1 MPSGVNHLL
10 FPLFALGIV
19 VTGLVLIAVLSPL
32 AEKLGLLD
40 FPDDRKR
47 HGEPVPMVGGIS
59 IYLVLLA
66 AALTF
71 PLPSKVSWLLASV
84 TLIVIIGFLDDIYG
98 LGVRLRIGSQILA
111 AMVMVIGSDVWLVD
125 LGFIQLSEN
134 LWALGIALTVFSVVG
149 LVNAFNMSDG
159 IDGLSSGYALVAVGG
174 IVFAQWLTGGFR
186 YLEWLSVFGASV
198 FAFWLVNMSLT
209 PLKRVFLG
217 DSGSMLL
224 GFVIAWILIEFSQSG
239 VASINPMAALW
250 VVAFPVIDTVSVI
263 ISRLHRRQSPF
274 RADRHHLHHV
284 LVDSGKSPRAS
295 LWILL
300 SSALFFAALGILITY
315 ALGAVASLF
324 AFLVL
329 VITVTIMMHIRLMHP
344 LLEGLNTWRKQ

>member
-1 MPSGVNHLL
+1 MPSGVNPLL
-10 FPLFALGIV
+10 LPLFALGIV

-66 AALTF
+66 TALIF
-71 PLPSKVSWLLASV
+71 PLPSKLSWLLASV
-84 TLIVIIGFLDDIYG
+84 TLIVIVGFLDDIYK
-98 LGVRLRIGSQILA
+98 LGVRIRIGSQILA
-111 AMVMVIGSDVWLVD
+111 AIVMVIGSDIWLVD

-134 LWALGIALTVFSVVG
+134 LWALGIVLTVFSVVG

-159 IDGLSSGYALVAVGG
+159 IDGLSSGYALVAVAG
-174 IVFAQWLTGGFR
+174 IVFAQWLNGGFR

-198 FAFWLVNMSLT
+198 FSFWLVNMSLT
-209 PLKRVFLG
+209 PLRRVFLG

-224 GFVIAWILIEFSQSG
+224 GFVIAWILIEFSQSR
-239 VASINPMAALW
+239 VASIHPMTALW
-250 VVAFPVIDTVSVI
+250 VVALPVVDTLSVI
-263 ISRLHRRQSPF
+263 IGRLYRRQSPF
-274 RADRHHLHHV
+274 RADRHHLHHA
-284 LVDSGKSPRAS
+284 LLDSGKSPRAS
-295 LWILL
+295 LWILM

-315 ALGAVASLF
+315 ELGAVASLS
-324 AFLVL
+324 AYILLV
-329 VITVTIMMHIRLMHP
+329 VIVTIGHGKFMHP
-344 LLEGLNTWRKQ
+344 LLRGLNTWRKQ